1 MRVFPL
7 YLYVCALTLIF
18 ITLTSYSNPSYSLT
32 AVLGNALIIPLN
44 FFMYADFG
52 ILKTIN
58 GDWWLIPPAWSLAT
72 ELQAYILLSIGIRF
86 KLFNYFFIIF
96 SLVIYTVA
104 NLSILHPDYFGYRF
118 IIGVYFIFA
127 AGAAIQMASTSSHH
141 RYYLLLIYGVIL
153 IVAAV
158 FYINNSFSPTYTRE
172 TLIGFLVGV
181 PLVYGISKVKQKL
194 PYNALLGSLS
204 YGVFLSHF
212 LSIWILNYMG
222 IPLSHSY
229 RYLLFVLLISLF
241 ISYIGILFVEKHV
254 NKVRYS

>member
-1 MRVFPL
+1 MQLRDTRTPILNEGSVEEKREEIRQYFHKTHSIDERLYDTLARDEAFYIRAEPL
-7 YLYVCALTLIF
+7 RHPLIF
-18 ITLTSYSNPSYSLT
+18 Y
-32 AVLGNALIIPLN
+32 LGH
-44 FFMYADFG
+44 
-52 ILKTIN
+52 T
-58 GDWWLIPPAWSLAT
+58 
-72 ELQAYILLSIGIRF
+72 
-86 KLFNYFFIIF
+86 
-96 SLVIYTVA
+96 
-104 NLSILHPDYFGYRF
+104 
-118 IIGVYFIFA
+118 
-127 AGAAIQMASTSSHH
+127 
-141 RYYLLLIYGVIL
+141 
-153 IVAAV
+153 AV